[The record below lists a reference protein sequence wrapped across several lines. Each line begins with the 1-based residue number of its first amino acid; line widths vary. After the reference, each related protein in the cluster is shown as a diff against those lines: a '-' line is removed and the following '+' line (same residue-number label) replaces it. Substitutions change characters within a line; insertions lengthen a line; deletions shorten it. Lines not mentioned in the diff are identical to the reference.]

1 MERRAQK
8 QAAKRQKMNE
18 NPVRNEA
25 SLEDSAPLVIPTD
38 SVLFPLTPRP
48 SLGEEIK
55 TDSKPK
61 FQSKNQLV
69 QSVLEY
75 KHRGYSSS
83 VNQQPDIE
91 IKCPNVSSIENTQAF
106 LQTFKRRITPGP
118 PAVIYTNRQ
127 TEIGLLAHFTPSSTM
142 LVHEKEELGFLTTTF
157 IQLGK
162 FYPDQKTESMI
173 SGTRKVFPW
182 GIGRAAGLNEPITTV
197 ENKQE
202 LDQLL
207 SRLPKIQ
214 EIICKRFKRLAPGIY
229 EKSIEKMKEETGPNK
244 SDSDTI
250 NAEQLS
256 ATEIITAWG
265 DFYDRAHI
273 NDSKATDY
281 NITYGGFCGV
291 EECSGKL
298 AIHGE
303 KFGIKFGQFVFPG
316 ISTVVGFDQTDGWT
330 DLFWNSKALFHQSV
344 RSQKP
349 DNCPFTRFSFS
360 VNF

>member
-1 MERRAQK
+1 
-8 QAAKRQKMNE
+8 MND
-18 NPVRNEA
+18 NPVPNEA
-25 SLEDSAPLVIPTD
+25 SLEDSAPLVIPTNP
-38 SVLFPLTPRP
+38 VLFPLTPRP
-48 SLGEEIK
+48 TLGEEIK
-55 TDSKPK
+55 TDPKPK

-69 QSVLEY
+69 QSILGY

-83 VNQQPDIE
+83 ANQQPDIE
-91 IKCPNVSSIENTQAF
+91 IKCPNVSSVENTQAF

-118 PAVIYTNRQ
+118 PAVIYISRQ
-127 TEIGLLAHFTPSSTM
+127 TEISVLAHFTPWSTM
-142 LVHEKEELGFLTTTF
+142 LVQEKEELEFLTTSL
-157 IQLGK
+157 IQL
-162 FYPDQKTESMI
+162 
-173 SGTRKVFPW
+173 GTRKVFPW
-182 GIGRAAGLNEPITTV
+182 GIGCAAENKPITTV

-207 SRLPKIQ
+207 CRLPKIQ

-250 NAEQLS
+250 NTEQLS
-256 ATEIITAWG
+256 ATEIITTWG
-265 DFYDRAHI
+265 DFYDRAHV
-273 NDSKATDY
+273 DSKATDC
-281 NITYGGFCGV
+281 NITYGGFCGI

-303 KFGIKFGQFVFPG
+303 KFGIKFGQFAFPG
-316 ISTVVGFDQTDGWT
+316 ISTVIEFDQTDGWT
-330 DLFWNSKALFHQSV
+330 DLFWNSKALFHQFV
-344 RSQKP
+344 RSRKP

>member
-1 MERRAQK
+1 
-8 QAAKRQKMNE
+8 
-18 NPVRNEA
+18 
-25 SLEDSAPLVIPTD
+25 
-38 SVLFPLTPRP
+38 
-48 SLGEEIK
+48 
-55 TDSKPK
+55 
-61 FQSKNQLV
+61 
-69 QSVLEY
+69 
-75 KHRGYSSS
+75 
-83 VNQQPDIE
+83 
-91 IKCPNVSSIENTQAF
+91 
-106 LQTFKRRITPGP
+106 
-118 PAVIYTNRQ
+118 
-127 TEIGLLAHFTPSSTM
+127 
-142 LVHEKEELGFLTTTF
+142 
-157 IQLGK
+157 
-162 FYPDQKTESMI
+162 
-173 SGTRKVFPW
+173 
-182 GIGRAAGLNEPITTV
+182 
-197 ENKQE
+197 
-202 LDQLL
+202 
-207 SRLPKIQ
+207 
-214 EIICKRFKRLAPGIY
+214 
-229 EKSIEKMKEETGPNK
+229 MKEETGPNK